1 MAPVLMVLMKGDT
14 TTMAEDAAKERSIQ
28 IEGLDHLVL
37 TVGDVGRTRD
47 FYERVLG
54 MEAVV
59 FGEGRHALAFGAQ
72 KINLHEA
79 GREFEPKAAVPIPGS
94 ADLCF
99 LTNTPMAEVV
109 EHLGANGVEI
119 LEGPVRRTGATGP
132 LSSVYCRDP
141 DQNLIE
147 VSNRLGGDQP
157 ASAGLRLYSQSPETQ
172 VQQKNAATSEEPI
185 PRAVFAPRALSV

>member
-1 MAPVLMVLMKGDT
+1 MAPVRMTLMKGDT
-14 TTMAEDAAKERSIQ
+14 TTMTEDAAKEHSMQ

-37 TVGDVGRTRD
+37 TVGDVGRTCE

-59 FGEGRHALAFGAQ
+59 FGEGRHALAFGQQ

-79 GREFEPKAAVPIPGS
+79 GREFQPKAALPIPGS

-109 EHLGANGVEI
+109 EHLECVMNSIRNG
-119 LEGPVRRTGATGP
+119 
-132 LSSVYCRDP
+132 
-141 DQNLIE
+141 
-147 VSNRLGGDQP
+147 LG
-157 ASAGLRLYSQSPETQ
+157 
-172 VQQKNAATSEEPI
+172 
-185 PRAVFAPRALSV
+185 